1 MLFLSNLFAYLRL
14 GTYAESESLSDIN
27 IFFIYFFHRRKKTEE
42 RSLKM
47 HLKEKVKTSE
57 LFFLDFTFL
66 NKSWS
71 ILLSLQSRT
80 VITLGFLNS
89 SSFNSKLLNA
99 GILN

>member
-1 MLFLSNLFAYLRL
+1 
-14 GTYAESESLSDIN
+14 
-27 IFFIYFFHRRKKTEE
+27 
-42 RSLKM
+42 M

-99 GILN
+99 GILNQCITKPEFMLVWAWFYTDICIKTYESS